1 MNLNEMISKSLDEID
16 AMTEEFSKSKVEGTL
31 SKAQDDEDL
40 NAGDVSED
48 APQEDNED
56 APEEGAPQEDAP
68 EEGAP
73 QEDNEDVDNDEEGE
87 QDSGEDEDV
96 EKSLADSL
104 KSNDSVRKALEVSEF
119 LDTLVKSISDSI
131 SNHSSTI
138 NNHNESLAKSLQAQE
153 QSNELLAKSLMGM
166 VKSQKAI
173 LEQNSE
179 LQKSVRVLNKRLKAI
194 EEQPLVRKSV
204 ASAQPINKS
213 FEASAGNKPKAT
225 NALSKSQISA
235 KLMSAYEGG
244 NTALMTDVLAFDST
258 GKVETLSNEAK
269 TILGL

>member
-1 MNLNEMISKSLDEID
+1 MDALNEMINKSLDEID
-16 AMTEEFSKSKVEGTL
+16 AMTEEFSKGKL

-68 EEGAP
+68 EQDDAP
-73 QEDNEDVDNDEEGE
+73 QEDNEDTDNDEEGE

-96 EKSLADSL
+96 EKSLADNL

-119 LDTLVKSISDSI
+119 LDTLVKSISDTI
-131 SNHSSTI
+131 VNHSSSI
-138 NNHNESLAKSLQAQE
+138 NTHNESLSKSLLAQE

-194 EEQPLVRKSV
+194 EEQPMVRKSV
-204 ASAQPINKS
+204 SSAQAINKS
-213 FEASAGNKPKAT
+213 FEASAGNKPKPT
-225 NALSKSQISA
+225 NQLSKGQISA
-235 KLMSAYEGG
+235 KLMASYEGG
-244 NTALMTDVLAFDST
+244 NTALMTDVLAFEST
-258 GKVETLSNEAK
+258 GKLETLSNEAK